1 MQSGLLGSQEDAESL
16 RTQSVQSGAASL
28 HHWCQTVDSSKNIDH
43 YLMEEDDG
51 EVRISH
57 PAAES
62 EAPPLER
69 IVVSVIKSTQ
79 TS

>member
-1 MQSGLLGSQEDAESL
+1 
-16 RTQSVQSGAASL
+16 
-28 HHWCQTVDSSKNIDH
+28 VDSSKNIDH

-62 EAPPLER
+62 EAPPLAR
-69 IVVSVIKSTQ
+69 TVVSVIKSTQ